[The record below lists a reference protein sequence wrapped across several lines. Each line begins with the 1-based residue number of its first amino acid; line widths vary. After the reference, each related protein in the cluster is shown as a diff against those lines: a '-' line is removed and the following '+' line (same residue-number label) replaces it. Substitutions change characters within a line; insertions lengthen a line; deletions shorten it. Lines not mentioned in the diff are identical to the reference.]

1 MSRLFKL
8 ISYVFVFVLCVSCL
22 QEERSPEEVL
32 VPTPAQVECS
42 DASLLLTSKVPKKSE
57 KLVEECGFYYSTDR
71 SMAHAVRVEALM
83 EANSFAVELPE
94 REYGTTYYI
103 CSYVTNGHG
112 SEIRSEVVTYN
123 LKALERYVE
132 FGTLKLQ
139 LYSKEEKT
147 ADVSCEVEVW
157 SGVSISEIGVCFG
170 VTTSPS
176 TEGKHVKG
184 KLTDDGLVLASL
196 QNFLPEKEYYLR
208 AYVRDGEYTAYS
220 EIVPITIELF
230 PPTLA
235 SVIVSSITSTSVKFS
250 SAVADNGGDKV
261 TEVGFYYSTDEAVD
275 PDASF
280 RVNQA
285 YSSDSFSL
293 EATNLQANTKYYVKS
308 FAKNSVGVAYSE
320 VASFTTAPAAPLVA
334 TLEATEVTESSA
346 VLSGNV
352 ISDNGAKITERGFVW
367 LKGMDVPTVESNKL
381 KAEGTTGEFTA
392 VLSDVEPNQKYSFR
406 AYAINSEGTSYGDVM
421 TFSTAVAMPVLAAV
435 EVSNVTSTSATFSSK
450 VLDHGGSTVTD
461 VGFYYSVHPEV
472 DPSASTEVARKYS
485 NDSFSVDVS
494 ELQICTK
501 YYIKAFT
508 INAAGTTYSE
518 VISFTTDASTPVVN
532 TVGSS
537 DVTSESVKLSGT
549 VVTDNG
555 ATISER
561 GFVWLLGD
569 GSPTLSD
576 NKVVVD
582 GTTGDFTASLT
593 ELSPNQK
600 FSFRAYATNAKGT
613 TYGAVMIFSTVKG
626 IPSVS
631 AATVSN
637 ITSTSAKFSGKVES
651 HGGETVSD
659 VGFYYSTDPA
669 VAEDNSIKVELKYT
683 NDEFS
688 VNVSDLAIFTKYYV
702 KTYVKNSVGTSYG
715 TIVNFTTESST
726 PIVTTVGSSDIT
738 SSSANLSGSVVT
750 DNGAPVSERGFVWVK
765 GTDAPTTASS
775 RLTVQGTT
783 GEFSAVLTDLEVNQ
797 KYSFRAYAINARGT
811 SYGEVLTF
819 TTIASIPKLSALG
832 VSDITSTS
840 ATFTSTVTSH
850 GGETVGVVGF
860 YYSTTSPIDVEAAE
874 IVSMPY
880 VEDRFAMTVEGL
892 SAGTQYYVMAFA
904 RNSAGM
910 AVNAEVNFKTV
921 STPPTV
927 VTGDHSEIT
936 SSSAK
941 LSGEV
946 LLDNGEPITERGFV
960 WVKGLGTPTTSSN
973 KVRVE
978 GMTGEYSATVSE
990 FEPNQT
996 YSYRAYATNSKGTA
1010 YGEVW
1015 NFTTLTALP
1024 DVKILG
1030 VFEITSTTAEIDAKI
1045 TYDGG
1050 ETPSEAGFLYDTSS
1064 NFATAQKIMAPAI
1077 DGDGSYYYTF
1087 AGLKRATQY
1096 YVKPYATNSAGT
1108 SYGEVENFKTLPE
1121 LPSITTSEVTN
1132 ITETSANCGGVII
1145 DDGGEILSKGI
1156 VWSRTP
1162 NPTIDLAT
1170 KTEVSGS
1177 SSSFTGSITGL
1188 RSGLPYYVRAYVTN
1202 SIGTVYGEQKQFYA
1216 AGEIQAVQLEP
1227 ANSFI
1232 ISSPDHYSFNTVKGN
1247 SSESVGSVA
1256 AAEVLWESFGTD
1268 EQPAVGSIISFA
1280 TYKNGKITFSTSED
1294 YREGNAVIAAKDAYG
1309 TILWSWHIWL
1319 TDQPQEHI
1327 YPNNAGTMMDRNLG
1341 ATSATPGDVGA
1352 LGLLYQWGRK
1362 DPFLGSSSIS
1372 SAIQANS
1379 TTTWSS
1385 DSDRTL
1391 EYATA
1396 NPTTFIMCNSNLD
1409 WLDTSD
1415 SSLWSSEKTIYDPC
1429 PAGWRVPDGGEEGV
1443 WSNAGVDES
1452 ISYDATNK
1460 GVSFS
1465 ISSPSDTWYPASG
1478 YLDIDGKGLKYGP
1491 GYYWSVTPYNRRAY
1505 GLLMTSDGNIN
1516 TISNIERAQGSS
1528 VRCQKEGTGGG
1539 AYAEDFSTTGAVDLS
1554 SDGTANSYI
1563 VSNSGTYSLLPVKGN
1578 SLASVGSVSAVSVLW
1593 ESFGTDE
1600 KPSKGSLIPGAKYE
1614 NGRVYFK
1621 TPDSY
1626 REGNAVI
1633 AAKDASGNILWSWHI
1648 WLTDQPEEQIYY
1660 NNAGT
1665 MMDRNLGATSA
1676 TSGDVGALGLLYQ
1689 WGRKDPFLGSSSISS
1704 STEAKSTITWP
1715 SPVSSNSSNGTV
1727 EYATSHPT
1735 TFITYNSSNY
1745 DWYYTG
1751 SSSVDNTLWQSEKTI
1766 YDPCPV
1772 GWRVPDGGSEGIW
1785 SKAGFSS
1792 TTFDDTNRGISF
1804 SISSPSTTWYPD
1816 SGYRN
1821 YAGGALSHVGNDG
1834 DYWSVTPNR
1843 SSAYTLRFDNTG
1855 YVFPSDY
1862 YYRAYGFGVR
1872 CQKEGTGGGSKYD
1885 NDFSTSGAISL
1896 SDSGTANSYIVSN
1909 TGTYSISTVKGNS
1922 SESVGSVAS
1931 AEVLWESF
1939 GTVETPKVGSLI
1951 SKAIYENGKIYF
1963 MTPSE
1968 FREGNAVVAAKDA
1981 SGTILWSWHIWLT
1994 DQPQEQVYYNNAG
2007 TMMDRNLGATS
2018 PIPGDVG
2025 ALGLLYQWG
2034 RKDPFLGSSSISSY
2048 VNTKS
2053 TITWPS
2059 AKAPTSSFGTIEYV
2073 TANPT
2078 TFIGPG
2084 SNTDWYY
2091 TGSSSTDNTRWQSDK
2106 TIYDPC
2112 PVGWRVPDG
2121 GVNGVWATTLP
2132 LTKEGSGVWLEYIF
2146 DISNLGINFSGKL
2159 GVDANIWYPAEGR
2172 LTQNSSSVWD
2182 LGSSG
2187 AYWSVTPDYNLA
2199 YCLLFYSSGMFN
2211 PFSSTSRADGCGVR
2225 CQKE

>member
-8 ISYVFVFVLCVSCL
+8 ISYVSAFVLCISCL
-22 QEERSPEEVL
+22 QEERSPEDVL
-32 VPTPAQVECS
+32 IPTPAQVECS

-71 SMAHAVRVEALM
+71 SMAHAVRVEASM

-132 FGTLKLQ
+132 FGAFKIR

-147 ADVSCEVEVW
+147 LDVSCEVEVW

-208 AYVRDGEYTAYS
+208 AYVRDGEYIAYS

-235 SVIVSSITSTSVKFS
+235 SVIVSSIASTSAKFS

-334 TLEATEVTESSA
+334 TLEATDVTESSA

-381 KAEGTTGEFTA
+381 KAEGTVGEFTA
-392 VLSDVEPNQKYSFR
+392 ILSDIEPNQKYSFR

-501 YYIKAFT
+501 YYVKAFT

-613 TYGAVMIFSTVKG
+613 TYGAVMTFSTVKG

-631 AATVSN
+631 AATISN
-637 ITSTSAKFSGKVES
+637 ITSTSATFSGKVES

-669 VAEDNSIKVELKYT
+669 VAEDNSIKVELKYS
-683 NDEFS
+683 NDEFFA
-688 VNVSDLAIFTKYYV
+688 NVSDLAVFTKYYV

-715 TIVNFTTESST
+715 TIVNFTTDSSS

-738 SSSANLSGSVVT
+738 SSSAKLSGTVVT
-750 DNGAPVSERGFVWVK
+750 DNGAPISERGFVWVK

-775 RLTVQGTT
+775 RLAVQGTT
-783 GEFSAVLTDLEVNQ
+783 GEYSADLTDLEVNQ

-819 TTIASIPKLSALG
+819 TTIASLPKLSALG

-904 RNSAGM
+904 RNSAGQ

-936 SSSAK
+936 SSSAS

-960 WVKGLGTPTTSSN
+960 WVNGFGTPTTSSN
-973 KVRVE
+973 KVRVS
-978 GMTGEYSATVSE
+978 GTTGKYSITVSE
-990 FEPNQT
+990 FEPNKV
-996 YSYRAYATNSKGTA
+996 YSYRAFATNSKGTA
-1010 YGEVW
+1010 YGDVR
-1015 NFTTLTALP
+1015 NFTTLTELP
-1024 DVKILG
+1024 EVKILG

-1108 SYGEVENFKTLPE
+1108 AYGEVENFKTLPE

-1156 VWSRTP
+1156 VWGRTP
-1162 NPTIDLAT
+1162 NPTIDLST

-1177 SSSFTGSITGL
+1177 SSSFTGAITGL

-1216 AGEIQAVQLEP
+1216 AGEIQAVQLES

-1232 ISSPDHYSFNTVKGN
+1232 ISSPDHYSFSTVKGN
-1247 SSESVGSVA
+1247 GSESVGSVA

-1280 TYKNGKITFSTSED
+1280 TYKNGKITFSTAED
-1294 YREGNAVIAAKDAYG
+1294 YREGNAVIAAKDASG

-1362 DPFLGSSSIS
+1362 DPFLSGSSI
-1372 SAIQANS
+1372 N
-1379 TTTWSS
+1379 
-1385 DSDRTL
+1385 
-1391 EYATA
+1391 
-1396 NPTTFIMCNSNLD
+1396 
-1409 WLDTSD
+1409 
-1415 SSLWSSEKTIYDPC
+1415 
-1429 PAGWRVPDGGEEGV
+1429 
-1443 WSNAGVDES
+1443 
-1452 ISYDATNK
+1452 SYD
-1460 GVSFS
+1460 
-1465 ISSPSDTWYPASG
+1465 
-1478 YLDIDGKGLKYGP
+1478 
-1491 GYYWSVTPYNRRAY
+1491 
-1505 GLLMTSDGNIN
+1505 
-1516 TISNIERAQGSS
+1516 Q
-1528 VRCQKEGTGGG
+1528 
-1539 AYAEDFSTTGAVDLS
+1539 
-1554 SDGTANSYI
+1554 
-1563 VSNSGTYSLLPVKGN
+1563 
-1578 SLASVGSVSAVSVLW
+1578 
-1593 ESFGTDE
+1593 
-1600 KPSKGSLIPGAKYE
+1600 
-1614 NGRVYFK
+1614 
-1621 TPDSY
+1621 
-1626 REGNAVI
+1626 
-1633 AAKDASGNILWSWHI
+1633 
-1648 WLTDQPEEQIYY
+1648 
-1660 NNAGT
+1660 
-1665 MMDRNLGATSA
+1665 
-1676 TSGDVGALGLLYQ
+1676 
-1689 WGRKDPFLGSSSISS
+1689 
-1704 STEAKSTITWP
+1704 EAKSTITWP
-1715 SPVSSNSSNGTV
+1715 SVVSSNTTNGTI

-1735 TFITYNSSNY
+1735 TFITYNSINS

-1751 SSSVDNTLWQSEKTI
+1751 SSSVDNTRWQSEKTI

-1792 TTFDDTNRGISF
+1792 TTFDDTNKGISF
-1804 SISSPSTTWYPD
+1804 SISSPSTTWYPA
-1816 SGYRN
+1816 SGYR
-1821 YAGGALSHVGNDG
+1821 YYGDGALSYVGSYG
-1834 DYWSVTPNR
+1834 YYWSVPP
-1843 SSAYTLRFDNTG
+1843 SGSGAYYLLFDNG
-1855 YVFPSDY
+1855 GDIDPSDGY
-1862 YYRAYGFGVR
+1862 KRANGFGVR
-1872 CQKEGTGGGSKYD
+1872 CFKEGTGGGPKYD
-1885 NDFSTSGAISL
+1885 NDFSTSAAISL

-1909 TGTYSISTVKGNS
+1909 SGTYSISAVKGNS

-1939 GTVETPKVGSLI
+1939 GTDEKVFKGDLVSGA
-1951 SKAIYENGKIYF
+1951 KYENGKIFFKTADSY
-1963 MTPSE
+1963 
-1968 FREGNAVVAAKDA
+1968 REGNAVIAAKDA

-1994 DQPQEQVYYNNAG
+1994 DQPQGQVYNNNAG

-2018 PIPGDVG
+2018 ATPGDVG

-2034 RKDPFLGSSSISSY
+2034 RKDPFLGSSSISNAKDAESTIIWPSY
-2048 VNTKS
+2048 VTSSSSNG
-2053 TITWPS
+2053 TITY
-2059 AKAPTSSFGTIEYV
+2059 ATEH
-2073 TANPT
+2073 PT
-2078 TFIGPG
+2078 TYIAKNG
-2084 SNTDWYY
+2084 NNKDWYY
-2091 TGSSSTDNTRWQSDK
+2091 ADSDSTDDTRWQSEK

-2112 PVGWRVPDG
+2112 PSGWCLPDG
-2121 GVNGVWATTLP
+2121 GDDGVWSIAGFTKTSYDSINEGISFNVSSSAT
-2132 LTKEGSGVWLEYIF
+2132 
-2146 DISNLGINFSGKL
+2146 
-2159 GVDANIWYPAEGR
+2159 WYPASGS
-2172 LTQNSSSVWD
+2172 LNCNS
-2182 LGSSG
+2182 GSLQMVG
-2187 AYWSVTPDYNLA
+2187 YGGYYWSVTPKDSNAHILRFGGLVGGVLSTDY
-2199 YCLLFYSSGMFN
+2199 Y
-2211 PFSSTSRADGCGVR
+2211 SRAYAFSVR